1 MKQTIHTIRE
11 SVLDVIFPRHCPVC
25 HEILKNTKWMI
36 CPECRKEIRPIREP
50 YCRKCG
56 KPVEESQE
64 CCADCSGT
72 KRYFTEGRGIFPYNH
87 TWKKSILKYK
97 YSGCREYGDFYG
109 RMLWIFGKRDIRRW
123 RPDMIVPVP
132 MHPAKLRVRG
142 FNQSEYIG
150 NRLSELSGI
159 PVNCHLIKKTRR
171 TASQKKLNASQR
183 RRNLREAFEV
193 QEQVDG
199 RRILLVDDVFTTGS
213 TMDAMAQAL
222 RERGASGIFFLTVC
236 IGEDRDAPV

>member
-1 MKQTIHTIRE
+1 
-11 SVLDVIFPRHCPVC
+11 
-25 HEILKNTKWMI
+25 
-36 CPECRKEIRPIREP
+36 
-50 YCRKCG
+50 
-56 KPVEESQE
+56 
-64 CCADCSGT
+64 
-72 KRYFTEGRGIFPYNH
+72 
-87 TWKKSILKYK
+87 
-97 YSGCREYGDFYG
+97 
-109 RMLWIFGKRDIRRW
+109 
-123 RPDMIVPVP
+123 MIVPVP

-171 TASQKKLNASQR
+171 TPSQKKLNASQR
-183 RRNLREAFEV
+183 RRNLREAFEA